1 MFINSCKQHQIDIAI
16 LNETNIKWTPAAV
29 DQIEYK
35 CKEIGKETWIK
46 GVDSKEQEVTNNT
59 YLPGGVMTMIT
70 GKCQVLVEEKG
81 VESSPLGNWIATKLH
96 YKKKIITLIN
106 VY

>member
-1 MFINSCKQHQIDIAI
+1 MSMFINSCKQHQIDIAI

-46 GVDSKEQEVTNNT
+46 GVDSKE
-59 YLPGGVMTMIT
+59 
-70 GKCQVLVEEKG
+70 
-81 VESSPLGNWIATKLH
+81 
-96 YKKKIITLIN
+96 
-106 VY
+106 